1 MCFLVSAEQP
11 FEREKYHPKE
21 HNMYFK
27 TSTLA
32 AAVIA
37 VSAFAAHAQSSSTPS
52 MAPTTGGA
60 AKTETPG
67 PDAKGATAQPTP
79 NQTSSNPTMAPNPG
93 GAAKTEAPG
102 ANAKTTAPAKL
113 ENPPSQSSS
122 TPAMAP
128 TK

>member
-1 MCFLVSAEQP
+1 
-11 FEREKYHPKE
+11 
-21 HNMYFK
+21 MYFK

-60 AKTETPG
+60 AKTETPA
-67 PDAKGATAQPTP
+67 PDAKGATAQPAPTP
-79 NQTSSNPTMAPNPG
+79 SQTSSNPTMAPNPG

-128 TK
+128 TKN